1 MIFNLIILRK
11 GNKKGFLKV
20 KKERQKVLLDE
31 PDLSVKLETS
41 RGSEFTKV
49 PFL

>member
-20 KKERQKVLLDE
+20 KGKKVKKERQKGIFKDKK
-31 PDLSVKLETS
+31 VK
-41 RGSEFTKV
+41 K
-49 PFL
+49 